1 VTPARDAIH
10 GIPAGVDDP
19 GYKGMKAACKGEANG
34 SFFECSA
41 QPIVS
46 LANE

>member
-1 VTPARDAIH
+1 MADLNLLA
-10 GIPAGVDDP
+10 GITDP
-19 GYKGMKAACKGEANG
+19 GYNGMKAACKGAANG

>member
-1 VTPARDAIH
+1 VGDLDLL
-10 GIPAGVDDP
+10 AGLTDP
-19 GYKGMKAACKGEANG
+19 GYNGTKAACKPAANG